1 MSLSRSIGL
10 ITLAL
15 AAACG
20 GGNGGGGGPGPTPT
34 SLAKAATATGDSQV
48 ASPSGTLANPF
59 RVIVRDQDG
68 NPMANVDVTWAAVA
82 GGGSIAPTTAPTD
95 ANGVA
100 TATRTLGPNAGAQ
113 TATGAR
119 AGLNGSPVTFTA
131 FSEING
137 AMTIAASGPT
147 PTTVTDTVLSTIPVA
162 VTVTNH
168 AGVPVPNVIVNWSV
182 NGPGGGVS
190 QAVDT
195 TDVNGVSS
203 VNWTMGATAGSQ
215 AVQAAVTG
223 LVGSPV
229 TFSGGRAGN
238 ATQIALS
245 SGNNQVGPAGSAL
258 GSPHSVIVHDG
269 HGNPKSGVVVTWAA
283 YQNGGSVSSTNPT
296 TGANGIAS
304 VVRTLGTAGV
314 NTDTARANGLS
325 GSPVGFTDTAGAVVN
340 LSVQNNV
347 FTPSATSVAAG
358 TFITWTW
365 TSSPSNSHNVTF
377 TSAPTGTPLPQPS
390 ATSGATGF
398 KYTTRFVTAG
408 SYGYECTIHSSLGM
422 TGTVTVTP

>member
-1 MSLSRSIGL
+1 
-10 ITLAL
+10 
-15 AAACG
+15 
-20 GGNGGGGGPGPTPT
+20 
-34 SLAKAATATGDSQV
+34 
-48 ASPSGTLANPF
+48 
-59 RVIVRDQDG
+59 
-68 NPMANVDVTWAAVA
+68 VTWAPVA
-82 GGGSIAPTTAPTD
+82 GSGSIAPTTAPTD
-95 ANGVA
+95 ANGIA

-119 AGLNGSPVTFTA
+119 AGLTGSPVTFTA

-168 AGVPVPNVIVNWSV
+168 AGVAVPNVIVNWSV

-190 QAVDT
+190 QPVDT

-203 VNWTMGATAGSQ
+203 VNWTLGSTAGAQ
-215 AVQAAVTG
+215 AVQATVTG
-223 LVGSPV
+223 LAGSPV

-238 ATQIALS
+238 ATEILLS

-258 GSPHSVIVHDG
+258 SSPHSVIVHDG
-269 HGNPKSGVVVTWAA
+269 HGNPKSGVSVTWAA

-296 TGANGIAS
+296 TGTNGIAS

-314 NTDTARANGLS
+314 NTDTARVIGLS

-340 LSVQNNV
+340 VDVRNNFFSPADV
-347 FTPSATSVAAG
+347 TVAAG
-358 TFITWTW
+358 AFVVFTWAD
-365 TSSPSNSHNVTF
+365 SPSNPHTVTSTPSGPMSSSQSNVTGF
-377 TSAPTGTPLPQPS
+377 RYTVRLITPGTYNYLCLVHG
-390 ATSGATGF
+390 AIMSG
-398 KYTTRFVTAG
+398 
-408 SYGYECTIHSSLGM
+408 SI
-422 TGTVTVTP
+422 TVN

>member
-48 ASPSGTLANPF
+48 ASPSATLPNPF
-59 RVIVRDQDG
+59 RVIVRDQSG
-68 NPMANVDVTWAAVA
+68 TPMANVDVTWAPVA
-82 GGGSIAPTTAPTD
+82 GGGSIAPTTTPTD

-100 TATRTLGPNAGAQ
+100 AATRTLGPNAGAQ

-119 AGLNGSPVTFTA
+119 AGLTGSPVTFTA

-168 AGVPVPNVIVNWSV
+168 SGVAVPNVMVSWSV
-182 NGPGGGVS
+182 TGGGGGVS
-190 QAVDT
+190 QAVGT

-215 AVQAAVTG
+215 AVRATVTG
-223 LVGSPV
+223 LAGSPV

-245 SGNNQVGPAGSAL
+245 SGNNQVGAAGSAL

-314 NTDTARANGLS
+314 NTDTARANGLN
-325 GSPVGFTDTAGAVVN
+325 GSPVGFTDTAGAVVGI
-340 LSVQNNV
+340 SVQNNV
-347 FTPSATSVAAG
+347 FSPSATSVAAG

-365 TSSPSNSHNVTF
+365 TSNPSASHNVTF
-377 TSAPTGTPLPQPS
+377 TSAPTGIPLPQAS
-390 ATSGATGF
+390 ATSGSTGF
-398 KYTTRFVTAG
+398 KYTTRLVAPG
-408 SYGYECTIHSSLGM
+408 DYAYECTIHVSLGM
-422 TGTVTVTP
+422 TGTITVTP

>member
-20 GGNGGGGGPGPTPT
+20 GGNGGGSGPGPTPT

-48 ASPSGTLANPF
+48 ASPSATLPNPF
-59 RVIVRDQDG
+59 RVIVRDQSG
-68 NPMANVDVTWAAVA
+68 TPMANVDVTWAPVA
-82 GGGSIAPTTAPTD
+82 GGGSITPTTAPTD

-119 AGLNGSPVTFTA
+119 AGLTGSPVTFTA

-168 AGVPVPNVIVNWSV
+168 SGVAVPNVMVSWSV
-182 NGPGGGVS
+182 SGGGGGVS
-190 QAVDT
+190 QAVGT

-203 VNWTMGATAGSQ
+203 VNWTMGATAGNQ
-215 AVQAAVTG
+215 AVQATVTG
-223 LVGSPV
+223 LAGSPV

-238 ATQIALS
+238 ARLIALN

-258 GSPHSVIVHDG
+258 GTPHSVIVHDG
-269 HGNPKSGVVVTWAA
+269 HGNPRSGVVVTWAA
-283 YQNGGSVSSTNPT
+283 YQNGGSVSSTSPT

-314 NTDTARANGLS
+314 NTDTARVNGLS
-325 GSPVGFTDTAGAVVN
+325 GSPVGFSDTAGAVVN
-340 LSVQNNV
+340 VDVRNNFFSPADVTIAAGGFVV
-347 FTPSATSVAAG
+347 FTWAA
-358 TFITWTW
+358 
-365 TSSPSNSHNVTF
+365 SPSNPHTVTSTPAGGPLNSSQSNV
-377 TSAPTGTPLPQPS
+377 
-390 ATSGATGF
+390 TGF
-398 KYTTRFVTAG
+398 KYTVR
-408 SYGYECTIHSSLGM
+408 L
-422 TGTVTVTP
+422 VTPGTYNYLCTVHGAIMSGSITVN